1 MLQLP
6 EKDSSIGHPRKVSRT
21 AAQILAGD
29 MAVLAAMKRL
39 EYGLADL
46 VQLTSIAGTLV
57 ESYGNQAINVE
68 KTAWTAK
75 QAMAELKK
83 TGDQL
88 MFMVY
93 EVEQKALALR
103 DEWEA
108 AASAGDHTFPEPEEH
123 CADAN
128 EVDGLTASS
137 PSRRA
142 SA

>member
-6 EKDSSIGHPRKVSRT
+6 ETDSSIARPRQVTRS

-29 MAVLAAMKRL
+29 MAVLAAMKQL
-39 EYGLADL
+39 EYGLADM
-46 VQLTSIAGTLV
+46 VQMTSIAATLV
-57 ESYGNQAINVE
+57 ESYGNQAIDVE
-68 KTAWTAK
+68 NTPWTAK
-75 QAMAELKK
+75 QALQELKK

-123 CADAN
+123 CADAI
-128 EVDGLTASS
+128 EVDGLTAIS

-142 SA
+142 TA

>member
-6 EKDSSIGHPRKVSRT
+6 ETAPSIARHRPRART
-21 AAQILAGD
+21 PAQIVAGD
-29 MAVLAAMKRL
+29 AAVLAAMKQL
-39 EYGLADL
+39 EYGLADMVL
-46 VQLTSIAGTLV
+46 MTSICSTLV
-57 ESYGNQAINVE
+57 ESYGGQAISVE
-68 KTAWTAK
+68 KTPWTAK

-108 AASAGDHTFPEPEEH
+108 AVSAGDHTFPG
-123 CADAN
+123 AAAQDAS
-128 EVDGLTASS
+128 DDAGRGK
-137 PSRRA
+137 SR
-142 SA
+142 